1 MEGVEGGGG
10 GWRIFRNR
18 LLSFGTSESS
28 HSVSRDEKM
37 DLHICK
43 INANLKCGDLCP
55 FLYICKVREAQIK
68 NIAEF
73 THFYKFLTIVY

>member
-1 MEGVEGGGG
+1 
-10 GWRIFRNR
+10 
-18 LLSFGTSESS
+18 
-28 HSVSRDEKM
+28 M

-55 FLYICKVREAQIK
+55 FLYIFKVREAQIK

>member
-1 MEGVEGGGG
+1 MEGGGG
-10 GWRIFRNR
+10 KIFREG
-18 LLSFGTSESS
+18 LLSFGRSEWS
-28 HSVSRDEKM
+28 HSVLRDEKM

-43 INANLKCGDLCP
+43 VHANLKCGHLCP

-73 THFYKFLTIVY
+73 AHFYKFLTIVY